1 MSSAPRLMACTVLT
15 ALSLAACAAPPLRLY
30 TLAQSPVS
38 ADARPLPRRAAVVE
52 VDRLVLPDVLDSDDI
67 VLTDGDVVKRSRTG
81 RWASR
86 LSLLATD
93 LVTSRLAMRAPD
105 TLVTD
110 QWPAREPDYRVM
122 IHIARLDVTS
132 KGRALL
138 DAEWEIHS
146 RNSARRTLRGRVQV
160 ELSGPDAS
168 DRDIA
173 SLDTALFERLADAI
187 ELPHGLRSSRQGP
200 APPRASDAPFP
211 AGKLTMNREPYSSLR
226 TARRRPPCASTM
238 ERQIERPTPMP
249 DFFVV

>member
-1 MSSAPRLMACTVLT
+1 MSRMPRLKACTVLV
-15 ALSLAACAAPPLRLY
+15 ALSLAGCAAPPLRLY
-30 TLAQSPVS
+30 TLAEPPVS
-38 ADARPLPRRAAVVE
+38 ADARPLPRGAAVIA

-67 VLTDGDVVKRSRTG
+67 VLTDGNVVQRSRTG

-110 QWPAREPDYRVM
+110 QLGAREPDYRLM
-122 IHIARLDVTS
+122 IDITRLNVTS

-138 DAEWEIHS
+138 DAEWEI
-146 RNSARRTLRGRVQV
+146 RPRTSARGTLRGRVEV
-160 ELSGPDAS
+160 ALSGPDAS

-187 ELPHGLRSSRQGP
+187 ELPRG
-200 APPRASDAPFP
+200 
-211 AGKLTMNREPYSSLR
+211 SLR
-226 TARRRPPCASTM
+226 ANARSGAAVLRVGQR
-238 ERQIERPTPMP
+238 
-249 DFFVV
+249 

>member
-1 MSSAPRLMACTVLT
+1 MSRTPLLMACSVLT

-30 TLAQSPVS
+30 TLAEPPVS
-38 ADARPLPRRAAVVE
+38 ADARPLPRGVAVIE

-67 VLTDGDVVKRSRTG
+67 VLTDGDVVQRSRTG

-105 TLVTD
+105 ALVTE
-110 QWPAREPDYRVM
+110 QWGAREPDYRVM
-122 IHIARLDVTS
+122 IHITRLDVTS

-138 DAEWEIHS
+138 DAEWEIRS
-146 RNSARRTLRGRVQV
+146 RSSARRILRGRAEVA
-160 ELSGPDAS
+160 LSGPDAS

-187 ELPHGLRSSRQGP
+187 ELPHGTLTSHQGP
-200 APPRASDAPFP
+200 PRHELPTLPSLP
-211 AGKLTMNREPYSSLR
+211 ASLR
-226 TARRRPPCASTM
+226 
-238 ERQIERPTPMP
+238 
-249 DFFVV
+249 